1 MTSSS
6 RMLRV
11 ARYLYHRMPLPQA
24 VKWRLRE
31 RVGPLL
37 LALQKADLD
46 GDLLGNLKNALNPLV
61 SRDAF
66 DREAAQHAALR
77 LYADIS
83 AHCRAHGPMT
93 HIIALP
99 FLGKGG
105 AERTALQ
112 FARAVIASG
121 SPRSV
126 GVWITD
132 RDMVSNELALP
143 AGAFVV
149 NICRYLPGHASEDA
163 RVAFL
168 RDCLMTLRPDVFHV
182 INSDIGWKLVCREGK
197 RLAQVMRLF
206 GSIFAFQ
213 FTQDF
218 AARIGYAEYYLR
230 DAIDSLDGLF
240 SDNARFQNDAIET
253 YGLSRAREKFFPIY
267 NACRIAEGDWLD
279 RARYRLAQ
287 LHATSPGEPLDVL
300 WAGRLDEEKRVDLL
314 YEVAAQCPDIRFHVY
329 GENVVG
335 AKLQMPDLKNLRYH
349 GPFADPADLVQQ
361 RTYDAFLFTSRWE
374 GMPNMV
380 LEVGA
385 LGVPIVAPDVG
396 GVRELIGESTGFLV
410 PARPTAANYANALA
424 AISADRRVAARKAQ
438 CLLELIEARH
448 TWPAFSERLASVP
461 HYLDA
466 SS

>member
-1 MTSSS
+1 
-6 RMLRV
+6 MLRV

-31 RVGPLL
+31 RLGPLL
-37 LALQKADLD
+37 LAIHKADLD
-46 GDLLGNLKNALNPLV
+46 GDLLGNLKEVLNPLV
-61 SRDAF
+61 SRNAF
-66 DREAAQHAALR
+66 DREAAQRAALR
-77 LYADIS
+77 LYADIA
-83 AHCRAHGPMT
+83 AHCRVHGPMT

-112 FARAVIASG
+112 FARAVVASG

-126 GVWITD
+126 GVWVTD

-143 AGAFVV
+143 TGVYLV
-149 NICRYLPGHASEDA
+149 NIWRYLPGQASEDA

-182 INSDIGWKLVCREGK
+182 VNSDIGWKLVCREGK
-197 RLAQVMRLF
+197 RLAQAMRLF

-240 SDNARFQNDAIET
+240 SDNARFQNDAIEA
-253 YGLSRAREKFFPIY
+253 YGLSRAREKFFPVY
-267 NACRIAEGDWLD
+267 NACRIAEGDWRD
-279 RARYRLAQ
+279 KARYRLAQ
-287 LHATSPGEPLDVL
+287 LRATSPGEPLDVL

-314 YEVAAQCPDIRFHVY
+314 YEVAAQCPGFRFHVY

-374 GMPNMV
+374 GMPNML

-396 GVRELIGESTGFLV
+396 GVRELIAESTGFLV
-410 PARPTAANYANALA
+410 PARPTAADYANALA
-424 AISADRRVAARKAQ
+424 AISADRRVAASKAQ
-438 CLLELIEARH
+438 CLLDLIEARH

-461 HYLDA
+461 HYLEA